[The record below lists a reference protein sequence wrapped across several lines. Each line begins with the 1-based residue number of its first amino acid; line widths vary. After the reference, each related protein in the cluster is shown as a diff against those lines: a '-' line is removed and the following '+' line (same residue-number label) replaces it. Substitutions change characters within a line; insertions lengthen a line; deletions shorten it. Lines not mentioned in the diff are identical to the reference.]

1 MYKLVILFF
10 PPFAWASFESGW
22 QKFLG
27 LAEQMP
33 GLRKEMVSD
42 IDELVFGPKTM
53 SYKKIHE
60 LYFDSREDLDTALN
74 SEEGQ
79 KAGQWLHSFT
89 QGRFILMV
97 AKHMEA
103 NPNEFKKPKR
113 GSDDSSAQGGIP
125 REASPNGG
133 TNENSS

>member
-1 MYKLVILFF
+1 MYKLVILFL

-33 GLRKEMVSD
+33 GLRKEMVGD
-42 IDELVFGPKTM
+42 IEELVFGPQSM
-53 SYKKIHE
+53 NYKKIHE
-60 LYFDSREDLDTALN
+60 LYFDSRADLEAALQ

-79 KAGQWLHSFT
+79 KAGQWLQSFT
-89 QGRFILMV
+89 QGRFLLFI

-103 NPNEFKKPKR
+103 TPEEFKKPKQETEE
-113 GSDDSSAQGGIP
+113 SS
-125 REASPNGG
+125 
-133 TNENSS
+133 

>member
-1 MYKLVILFF
+1 MYKLVILFL

-33 GLRKEMVSD
+33 GLRKEMVGD
-42 IDELVFGPKTM
+42 VDELVFGPPNM
-53 SYKKIHE
+53 NYKKIHE
-60 LYFDSREDLDTALN
+60 LYFDSREALETALK

-103 NPNEFKKPKR
+103 TPEEFKKQKQEPE
-113 GSDDSSAQGGIP
+113 GSS
-125 REASPNGG
+125 
-133 TNENSS
+133 

>member
-1 MYKLVILFF
+1 MYKLVILFL
-10 PPFAWASFESGW
+10 PPFAWATFEKGW

-33 GLRKEMVSD
+33 GLRKEAVGD
-42 IDELVFGPKTM
+42 IDELVFGPPNM
-53 SYKKIHE
+53 NYKKVQE
-60 LYFDSREDLDTALN
+60 LYFDSREDLEAALK

-89 QGRFILMV
+89 QGRFLLMI

-103 NPNEFKKPKR
+103 KPEEFKKQTQESE
-113 GSDDSSAQGGIP
+113 GSP
-125 REASPNGG
+125 
-133 TNENSS
+133 